1 MGSDKSFDTL
11 LNKYNILLAQTRDL
25 KEQLKN
31 SQEKNQQLLS
41 KFDVV
46 EKNVRELCEDILAKD
61 PKELHNA
68 VNDKKYKKL
77 LTGMRAEMIRHLSE
91 RGEEFVKDGQLVV
104 RKKTMLYGP
113 NYPKEKQ

>member
-1 MGSDKSFDTL
+1 MTDGKI
-11 LNKYNILLAQTRDL
+11 KYIWYFYTGE
-25 KEQLKN
+25 EQL
-31 SQEKNQQLLS
+31 
-41 KFDVV
+41 FD
-46 EKNVRELCEDILAKD
+46 LAKD

-104 RKKTMLYGP
+104 HKKTMLYGP

>member
-1 MGSDKSFDTL
+1 MTDGKI
-11 LNKYNILLAQTRDL
+11 KYIWYFYTG
-25 KEQLKN
+25 KEQL
-31 SQEKNQQLLS
+31 
-41 KFDVV
+41 FD
-46 EKNVRELCEDILAKD
+46 LAKD

-91 RGEEFVKDGQLVV
+91 RGRGICERRVNWLSA
-104 RKKTMLYGP
+104 KKRCFTVL